1 MRIVLVVCALLAA
14 PVVIAQRS
22 LSGASPTCGPISGHT
37 QQDLDNVRAFCDT
50 LPEDTAVG
58 AYATNAALWMTVD
71 RSMADQLRAD
81 RQSAEQLVLTWM
93 ADWKRLT
100 DFQSVTVTVRW
111 GDIRLAKGET
121 TRSEGDR
128 VTVP

>member
-1 MRIVLVVCALLAA
+1 MRIILVVCVLLAA

-22 LSGASPTCGPISGHT
+22 LSGAAPTCGPISGHT

-71 RSMADQLRAD
+71 RSMADQIRAD
-81 RQSAEQLVLTWM
+81 RQNAEQLVLGWM

-100 DFQSVTVTVRW
+100 DAQSVTVTVRW

-121 TRSEGDR
+121 TRGDGDR
-128 VTVP
+128 VTIP

>member
-1 MRIVLVVCALLAA
+1 MRIVLVVCVLLAG

-58 AYATNAALWMTVD
+58 AYATNSALWMTVD
-71 RSMADQLRAD
+71 RPMANQIRAD
-81 RQSAEQLVLTWM
+81 RRSAEQLVLAWM
-93 ADWKRLT
+93 ADWKQLT
-100 DFQSVTVTVRW
+100 GSQSVAVTVRW

-121 TRSEGDR
+121 SPSDGDR